1 MTAVLEGIAVVVALT
16 VLATG
21 AVRLALVPFAV
32 VFELRRP
39 GHDDTVPLVG
49 TTIFEEPPFVSV
61 IVPAYNEGVV
71 LDNCLRSIARSTYD
85 RYEIICVDDGSTD
98 DTFTR
103 ATAVAADVPQLTA
116 LTQANRGKGA
126 ALNTGIA
133 HSKGSVLLLVDADG
147 LFQPHTIDR
156 MLKGFRDD
164 RVGAVCGNDRP
175 VNLDRV
181 QTRFLA
187 LISHLGTG
195 LMRRSLDELHCLPI
209 VSGNIG
215 AYRRD
220 VLDKVG
226 AVREDTV
233 GEDLELTWRV
243 YGAGY
248 RVAFAPHA
256 LLYAESPSTPRA
268 LWRQRVRWARGL
280 LQVTRLHWRMI
291 ANLRFGAFGAYL
303 LFNTVTQIVVPFLQ
317 VLGVLVIAAPALT
330 GEIATPPTELWDLL
344 ILVGLPGSVAL
355 LILAV
360 ALDRTPRDLEYGWT
374 LLAWP
379 LYSSVMTL
387 VMIRAVWL
395 ELKGAE
401 NRWNKLERTGTVSV
415 AGLVDDPPW
424 TSS

>member
-1 MTAVLEGIAVVVALT
+1 MSCTNSS
-16 VLATG
+16 
-21 AVRLALVPFAV
+21 R
-32 VFELRRP
+32 
-39 GHDDTVPLVG
+39 G
-49 TTIFEEPPFVSV
+49 T
-61 IVPAYNEGVV
+61 
-71 LDNCLRSIARSTYD
+71 RSIARSTYD

-98 DTFTR
+98 DTFRR
-103 ATAVAADVPQLTA
+103 AVAVAADVPQLTA
-116 LTQANRGKGA
+116 LTQTNRGKGA

-133 HSKGSVLLLVDADG
+133 HSNGSVLLLVDADG

-156 MLKGFRDD
+156 MLKGFRDEG
-164 RVGAVCGNDRP
+164 VGAVCGNDRP

-181 QTRFLA
+181 QTKFLA

-220 VLDKVG
+220 VLDHVG

-280 LQVTRLHWRMI
+280 LQVTRLHARMI
-291 ANLRFGAFGAYL
+291 ANPRLGAFGAYL

-317 VLGVLVIAAPALT
+317 VLGVLVIAALALT
-330 GEIATPPTELWDLL
+330 GEVISPPTELWDLV

-355 LILAV
+355 LVLGV
-360 ALDRTPRDLEYGWT
+360 ALDRAPRDLEYGWT

-387 VMIRAVWL
+387 VMVRAVWL

-415 AGLVDDPPW
+415 TGLVDDPPG